1 VIDARRIT
9 TKIKMKTLFPKQ
21 RESVDSLKEALRVYN
36 GALDSS
42 QTGVGKTVIASYVAL
57 EFGRPVA
64 VVCPK
69 IVIPHWERELAEV
82 GVTPI
87 FISNYEKLKRGNNHI
102 IKAAKKLFR
111 WTLPEGTLI
120 IWDECHKCKSPYSQ
134 NSQMLVAARQAGYCN
149 LLLSAT
155 ACQDPTEMRS
165 LGFALGIHSLNRPE
179 GSKKSWFSWMMQ
191 YGCKRDPWNNW
202 VAGPVPKLVHLNQ
215 ELYSKNCV
223 KLTPKDLP
231 NAFTDN
237 QVITEPLAFSSLTD
251 IARFYKQH
259 GVTPEIV
266 EQFLEDGGASPHIL
280 VEILRARQ
288 LAEAA
293 KVPDILD
300 MITDACAEGYS
311 VAVFVNFTDTV
322 KALADTLTHASVI
335 VGGQRSTVR
344 EDNVQRFQMNQTN
357 VIICNIAAG
366 GVGVSLHDTEGGHP
380 RMSLISPTFNVKDY
394 IQTLG
399 RVHRAGAKSPV
410 VQRVLIASKTIEEK
424 IVDKLEKKRLA
435 MDTLHKKPTP

>member
-1 VIDARRIT
+1 
-9 TKIKMKTLFPKQ
+9 MKTLFPKQ
-21 RESVDSLKEALRVYN
+21 KESVSFLKNALALHK

-42 QTGVGKTVIASYVAL
+42 QTGVGKTVIASHVAL
-57 EFGRPVA
+57 EFNQPVA

-82 GVTPI
+82 GVKPI
-87 FISNYEKLKRGNNHI
+87 FILNYEKLKRGNAHI
-102 IKAAKKLFR
+102 IKVAKKLFR
-111 WTLPEGTLI
+111 WQLPEGTLI
-120 IWDECHKCKSPYSQ
+120 IWDECHKCKSAFSQ
-134 NSQMLVAARQAGYCN
+134 NSQMLIAAKQAGYYN
-149 LLLSAT
+149 LMLSAT

-165 LGFALGIHSLNRPE
+165 LGFALGLHSLNR
-179 GSKKSWFSWMMQ
+179 SDDQKKSWFSWMLQ
-191 YGCKRDPWNNW
+191 YGCRKDPWNNW
-202 VAGPVPKLVHLNQ
+202 VAGHVSKLIPLNQ
-215 ELYSKNCV
+215 QLYSTNCV

-259 GVTPEIV
+259 GITPEIV
-266 EQFLEDGGASPHIL
+266 DQFLEDGGASPHIL

-293 KVPDILD
+293 KVSDILD
-300 MITDACAEGYS
+300 MVADACAEGYS
-311 VAVFVNFTDTV
+311 VVIFVNFTDTI
-322 KALADTLTHASVI
+322 KALADTITHASI
-335 VGGQRSTVR
+335 IMGGQTAMVR
-344 EDNVQRFQMNQTN
+344 EDNIQRFQTNQTN

-366 GVGVSLHDTEGGHP
+366 GVGVSLHDTVGNHP

-424 IVDKLEKKRLA
+424 IVDKLEKKRLS
-435 MDTLHKKPTP
+435 MDTLHQKPTP

>member
-1 VIDARRIT
+1 
-9 TKIKMKTLFPKQ
+9 MKTLFPKQ
-21 RESVDSLKEALRVYN
+21 KESVSFLKNALTLYK

-42 QTGVGKTVIASYVAL
+42 QTGVGKTVIASHVAL
-57 EFGRPVA
+57 EFNQPVA
-64 VVCPK
+64 VICPK

-82 GVTPI
+82 GIKPI
-87 FISNYEKLKRGNNHI
+87 FILNYEKLKRGNAHI
-102 IKAAKKLFR
+102 IKVAKKIFR
-111 WTLPEGTLI
+111 WQLPEGTLI

-134 NSQMLVAARQAGYCN
+134 NSQMLIAAKQAGYYN
-149 LLLSAT
+149 LMLSAT

-165 LGFALGIHSLNRPE
+165 LGFALGVHALNRPE
-179 GSKKSWFSWMMQ
+179 GQKSSWFSWMMQ
-191 YGCKRDPWNNW
+191 YGCKKDPWNNW
-202 VAGPVPKLVHLNQ
+202 VAGPVSKLVNLNKQ
-215 ELYSKNCV
+215 LYSANCV

-266 EQFLEDGGASPHIL
+266 DQFLEDGGISPHIL

-293 KVPDILD
+293 KVSDILD
-300 MITDACAEGYS
+300 MVTDACAEGYS
-311 VAVFVNFTDTV
+311 VVIFVNFTDTI
-322 KALADTLTHASVI
+322 KALADTLTHASI
-335 VGGQRSTVR
+335 IMGGQTAMVR
-344 EDNVQRFQMNQTN
+344 EDNIQRFQTNQTN

-366 GVGVSLHDTEGGHP
+366 GVGVSLHDTVGNHP

-435 MDTLHKKPTP
+435 MDTLHQKLTP